1 MNTPKEIGEYVKQLR
16 KLKGL
21 TQAEMAASIGIA
33 TNTYTQFETG
43 KTNMTLATLNRI
55 SDALGYDL
63 LISFVLKKEKKD

>member
-33 TNTYTQFETG
+33 PNTYTQFETG

-63 LISFVLKKEKKD
+63 LISFVLKKEKRD